1 MMPLER
7 ICQTCLSYMYMHT
20 LEGWLKCPACGWM
33 RKEGKSMISIKE
45 ILGDTKQEDL
55 SQELQ
60 DNLLELQRRVN
71 LFRAEYG
78 KPMIVTSGYRT
89 PEHNAKIGGSKASS
103 HMTCQAVD
111 FKDGD
116 KALKEFIAKD
126 PDILVRC
133 NLYQEHP
140 DHTETWVHL
149 QSRPTKSGNRV
160 FKP

>member
-1 MMPLER
+1 MPLER
-7 ICQTCLSYMYMHT
+7 ICQTCLAFMYLHE

-33 RKEGKSMISIKE
+33 RKEGKSMISLKE
-45 ILGDTKQEDL
+45 ILGDTKQQDL
-55 SQELQ
+55 PQELQ
-60 DNLLELQRRVN
+60 DNLLELNRRVN

-89 PEHNAKIGGSKASS
+89 PEHNAAIGGAKSSS
-103 HMTCQAVD
+103 HMSCQAVD
-111 FKDGD
+111 FRDGD

-133 NLYQEHP
+133 DLYMEHP
-140 DHTETWVHL
+140 DHTPQWLHL